1 MFSDMWI
8 YGYGGAIVFML
19 ILFILKLST
28 SK

>member
-1 MFSDMWI
+1 MCSDIWT
-8 YGYGGAIVFML
+8 YGYAGAIVFML